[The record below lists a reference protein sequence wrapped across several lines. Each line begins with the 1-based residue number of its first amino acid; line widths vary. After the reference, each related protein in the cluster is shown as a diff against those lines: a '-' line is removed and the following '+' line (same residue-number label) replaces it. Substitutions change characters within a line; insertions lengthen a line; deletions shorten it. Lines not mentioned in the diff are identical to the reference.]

1 MAVFKRFAITGILAL
16 GWLASAQAQ
25 TTPRTATK
33 LAPWDLAP
41 ITQPDFDTNY
51 LKSPPAAHKPLPNTA
66 EAGSEATGLKIPKG
80 LGLGKYQLDF
90 DAKHSTEAAKSGV
103 TMDSGEAAN
112 LSKVVPGQKQVK
124 ALPNYFGLKLSTP
137 TH

>member
-1 MAVFKRFAITGILAL
+1 MVLPKRFAITGILAL

-25 TTPRTATK
+25 TTPQSAAK
-33 LAPWDLAP
+33 PAPWDLAP
-41 ITQPDFDTNY
+41 ITQPDFDT
-51 LKSPPAAHKPLPNTA
+51 AAHKPLPNNA
-66 EAGSEATGLKIPKG
+66 EAGNEATGTKIPKG

-103 TMDSGEAAN
+103 TMDSGETAN

-137 TH
+137 TQ

>member
-1 MAVFKRFAITGILAL
+1 MALPKRFAITGILAV

-25 TTPRTATK
+25 TTPQSAAK
-33 LAPWDLAP
+33 PAPWDLAP

-51 LKSPPAAHKPLPNTA
+51 LKAPAHKPLPNNA
-66 EAGSEATGLKIPKG
+66 AAGNEAAAIKIPKG

-103 TMDSGEAAN
+103 TMDSGETAN
-112 LSKVVPGQKQVK
+112 LSKVLPGQKQVK

-137 TH
+137 TQ